1 LAVKFKTKI
10 EPPLLR
16 SNILRAKRTYG
27 LTIRVSVLFQ
37 GLVTL
42 KPSIIAYELDDLIGS
57 DANTIGTGEEEH
69 EDCRTSP
76 QAWG

>member
-1 LAVKFKTKI
+1 MAVKFKTKI
-10 EPPLLR
+10 EPPFLR
-16 SNILRAKRTYG
+16 SNILRDKRTYG

-57 DANTIGTGEEEH
+57 NANTIGTGKKEH
-69 EDCRTSP
+69 EDYRTVA